1 MQTYEAANY
10 SDYNKLVRL
19 LKKRRDFHTY
29 GHNNSN
35 HQLTNQQAYSDKNND
50 NKYKNTNNTADT
62 ITDDTGEEKI
72 DNSAHNVLHSKPDIV
87 KSFKKRQLSDE
98 DIVQLFSKEDFK
110 TAINALRKQNF
121 QLGKKIR

>member
-10 SDYNKLVRL
+10 SDYNKLVHL

-35 HQLTNQQAYSDKNND
+35 HQPTDQQAYSDKNND
-50 NKYKNTNNTADT
+50 NNYKNTNNTADK
-62 ITDDTGEEKI
+62 ITDNTGEEKI

-87 KSFKKRQLSDE
+87 KSLKKRQLSD
-98 DIVQLFSKEDFK
+98 DNIVQLFSKGDFK
-110 TAINALRKQNF
+110 TAINALRKRNF